1 MTTNHYITL
10 IVVAPSIFWVI
21 ISLIDMLEN
30 KKRLRAKKETW
41 GKLNEVSE
49 RLKAEKDLKVWES
62 LSDSNEKKNFYK
74 SNTLLSKFLGGYL

>member
-1 MTTNHYITL
+1 MTADHYIIFT
-10 IVVAPSIFWVI
+10 VAAIFIYWVI

-62 LSDSNEKKNFYK
+62 LCDSNEKKNF
-74 SNTLLSKFLGGYL
+74 L

>member
-1 MTTNHYITL
+1 MTTNHYIIL
-10 IVVAPSIFWVI
+10 IVAAFFICWVV

-49 RLKAEKDLKVWES
+49 RLKVEKGLKVWES
-62 LSDSNEKKNFYK
+62 LGDSNEEKENIK
-74 SNTLLSKFLGGYL
+74 

>member
-1 MTTNHYITL
+1 MKFILTATHYIIL
-10 IVVAPSIFWVI
+10 IVAAFSIYWVF

-49 RLKAEKDLKVWES
+49 RLKVEKGLKVWES
-62 LSDSNEKKNFYK
+62 LADSNEEKENIK
-74 SNTLLSKFLGGYL
+74 

>member
-1 MTTNHYITL
+1 MKFVLIATHYIIL
-10 IVVAPSIFWVI
+10 IVAAFSIYWVF

-49 RLKAEKDLKVWES
+49 RLKVEKSLKVWERQG
-62 LSDSNEKKNFYK
+62 DSNEKK
-74 SNTLLSKFLGGYL
+74 